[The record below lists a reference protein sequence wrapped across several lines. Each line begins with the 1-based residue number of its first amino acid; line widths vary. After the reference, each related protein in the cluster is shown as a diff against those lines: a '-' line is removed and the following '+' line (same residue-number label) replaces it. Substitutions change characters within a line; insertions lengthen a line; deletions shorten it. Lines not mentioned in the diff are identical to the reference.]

1 MMITQAT
8 PSLEKS
14 KFDAPEGHEGSHNV
28 LSDRRDRVRLGKHVC
43 RVPED
48 RT

>member
-8 PSLEKS
+8 LSLENDR
-14 KFDAPEGHEGSHNV
+14 FDAREGHEGSHNV